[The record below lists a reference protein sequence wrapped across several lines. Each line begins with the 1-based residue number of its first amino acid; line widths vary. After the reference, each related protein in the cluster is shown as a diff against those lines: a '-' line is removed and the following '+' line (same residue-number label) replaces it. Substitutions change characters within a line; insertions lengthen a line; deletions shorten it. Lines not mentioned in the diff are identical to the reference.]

1 LINLKFIKHEI
12 SCNYSFDL
20 SILNMDEFIEYL
32 KEKINT
38 NSELPLLKVNE
49 ILENEKLI
57 FNNFNGYNT
66 LRLLEGM
73 EPIKYS
79 N

>member
-1 LINLKFIKHEI
+1 
-12 SCNYSFDL
+12 
-20 SILNMDEFIEYL
+20 MDEFIEYL